1 MAAGMTT
8 LHLVRHAAHGL
19 LGRVLT
25 GRMAG
30 VGLSAEG
37 QGQAERLAEGLRGR
51 PIAAVVSSPLQRA
64 RETAAPLASRLGLA
78 VTLDAGLDEIDFG
91 EWTGLEFAALEGR
104 ADWAAWNRFRS
115 AAACPGGE
123 TMLSA
128 QARAL
133 TAVLRL
139 AAAHPGGELVLVSH
153 QDVLKSLLAHFLGIP
168 LDLMSRIAFDPA
180 HRSSV
185 TLFETDVRVDGINLP
200 P

>member
-1 MAAGMTT
+1 
-8 LHLVRHAAHGL
+8 
-19 LGRVLT
+19 
-25 GRMAG
+25 MAG

-37 QGQAERLAEGLRGR
+37 QGQAAHLAAGLARR
-51 PIAAVVSSPLQRA
+51 PIVAVVSSPLQRA
-64 RETAAPLASRLGLA
+64 RETAAPLASLLGLP
-78 VTLDAGLDEIDFG
+78 VTIDAGLDEIDFG

-133 TAVLRL
+133 AAVLRL

-153 QDVLKSLLAHFLGIP
+153 QDVLKSLLAHFLGVP
-168 LDLMSRIAFDPA
+168 LDLIGRIVLDPA
-180 HRSSV
+180 HSSTV
-185 TLFETDVRVDGINLP
+185 TLFAADVRVDGINLP

>member
-1 MAAGMTT
+1 
-8 LHLVRHAAHGL
+8 
-19 LGRVLT
+19 
-25 GRMAG
+25 MAG

-37 QGQAERLAEGLRGR
+37 HDQARRLADALGRR

-64 RETAAPLASRLGLA
+64 RETAAPLASRLGLSVA
-78 VTLDAGLDEIDFG
+78 VDAGLDEIDFG

-104 ADWAAWNRFRS
+104 ADWAAWNRVRGL
-115 AAACPGGE
+115 AACPGGE

-133 TAVLRL
+133 AAILRL

-153 QDVLKSLLAHFLGIP
+153 QDVLKAVVAQFLGMP
-168 LDLMSRIAFDPA
+168 LDLMQRITLDPA
-180 HRSSV
+180 HCSTV
-185 TLFETDVRVDGINLP
+185 TLFAADVRVDGINLP